1 MARCLI
7 PHPAL
12 QGPAASSLPSGF
24 IQTPSVVQKLSEP
37 RTAPGASGRLRLCPT
52 WPGLPG
58 AGGSGSGPVC
68 DVEAGVQRSRGMSQV
83 RREGKPGLCSG
94 LLRQHGQ
101 QAGSSGLRSLP
112 SHVSILAGKQG
123 RPGLATSPCEGLS
136 QSVPTWRPCTWPVTS
151 LPSHAPSDLERDLGS
166 ASGTPFRVPPPGRP
180 PALGPAP
187 QPPPQPAWLAQPSSH
202 TSTLH
207 GGHQP
212 ALSLTWGLW
221 AWVVAKPAPPG
232 SAMSRRPYGA
242 ERLSH

>member
-1 MARCLI
+1 MSHLAWASWSQGLGVWPRLGRGGRC
-7 PHPAL
+7 AEE
-12 QGPAASSLPSGF
+12 QRNESG
-24 IQTPSVVQKLSEP
+24 
-37 RTAPGASGRLRLCPT
+37 
-52 WPGLPG
+52 
-58 AGGSGSGPVC
+58 
-68 DVEAGVQRSRGMSQV
+68 EAG
-83 RREGKPGLCSG
+83 REAWPVLWAPAPAW
-94 LLRQHGQ
+94 

-112 SHVSILAGKQG
+112 SHVSIFAGKQG
-123 RPGLATSPCEGLS
+123 RPGLGTSPCEGLS

-207 GGHQP
+207 GGHRP

-232 SAMSRRPYGA
+232 SAMSRHDHMVPSA
-242 ERLSH
+242 